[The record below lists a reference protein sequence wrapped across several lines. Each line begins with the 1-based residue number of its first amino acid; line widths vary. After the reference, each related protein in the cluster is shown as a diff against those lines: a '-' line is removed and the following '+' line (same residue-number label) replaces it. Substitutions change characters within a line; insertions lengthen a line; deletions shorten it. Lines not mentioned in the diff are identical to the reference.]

1 MKRVVLGVG
10 SVTVAL
16 GFALLASPG
25 SSVAENAVESSQEL
39 AAASGYDELA
49 ELASRTQRPKE
60 GRPTGILSGKS
71 DSALRVRGAT
81 VSKKLRRQ
89 AGKALRSSKIV
100 KGRHPKGSMPRDP
113 YIPQTACYANEL
125 PGVAAFRDMLLRTFP
140 RPAETLQMYNI
151 NRGCNTPGI
160 SEHEEG
166 RALDFEAEVT
176 DPVQYA
182 QAKKLLRYLTKRNGY
197 HARRWGIMYIIYNKQ
212 LWAQYKPYWRQMSD
226 RGNRVDNHMDHIHF
240 TFTWNG
246 SVQKSS
252 YWTGKVRRVDRG
264 PCVKVRSHF
273 APLQLKK
280 RVNKP
285 RRKSCRSP
293 RSIGRDWRYSS
304 SVMYWQ
310 GGERVEWLQ
319 QYLSENGGHY
329 QGPVDGAFGR
339 GTFAAVESWQR
350 ANRVPRTG
358 VWDPISQH
366 TSQRVVMKRQ
376 PTVVT
381 GWPTVPSSVVAGQI
395 VPFSVAVTTDGS
407 RTRTVS
413 LQQRPSGSS
422 VPWTTVATGTTDA
435 DGNFTGA
442 VNWLPGSW
450 KYRLVVASTSAL
462 AEAETRSWKVTGTA
476 ATPTPVVTPPP
487 ASAPTPPPAPT
498 LTPTPEPTP
507 TETVEPPETETP
519 TPTASPTSE

>member
-25 SSVAENAVESSQEL
+25 SSVAENAAQSSQEL

-60 GRPTGILSGKS
+60 GRPTGIISGKS

-100 KGRHPKGSMPRDP
+100 KGRYPKGSMPRDP

-125 PGVAAFRDMLLRTFP
+125 PGVAAFRDMLLQTFP

-310 GGERVEWLQ
+310 GGERVKWLQ
-319 QYLSENGGHY
+319 QFLSENGGHY
-329 QGPVDGAFGR
+329 QGPADGAFGR

-381 GWPTVPSSVVAGQI
+381 GWPTAPSSVVAGQI

-435 DGNFTGA
+435 AGKFTGA
-442 VNWLPGSW
+442 VNGLLGSW
-450 KYRLVVASTSAL
+450 KYRLAVASTSAL
-462 AEAETRSWKVTGTA
+462 AEETTRRWTVSGL
-476 ATPTPVVTPPP
+476 
-487 ASAPTPPPAPT
+487 ASSPAPT
-498 LTPTPEPTP
+498 VTSNPTPSESTQ
-507 TETVEPPETETP
+507 PPQT
-519 TPTASPTSE
+519 